1 MRDKTIKQLSNAETD
16 AVNGAGDTAYYTAY
30 VYARLK
36 GATHEQAKA
45 VGEVASAVED
55 ALTGA

>member
-1 MRDKTIKQLSNAETD
+1 MRNETIQPLSIVETD